1 MKNITIRKKD
11 NNNNNNVLTKLDII
25 KIENKLKKEIKIFKE
40 LKQIKDKELRQKY
53 NIDSIKQKYK
63 QR

>member
-11 NNNNNNVLTKLDII
+11 NNNNNVLTKLDII